1 MRAACYP
8 DACGFWGKRYRE
20 RRRSAP
26 WTRRA
31 VPVRLWLCRFLLSNV
46 GPEMPHRSD
55 AGGEPLWRNGTYAAD
70 SRLPIAR
77 ALRGFRPVPVTLVH
91 GKSIVRT
98 ARAVLEPDHQ
108 IAQD

>member
-1 MRAACYP
+1 VTNLNGFKACARLAILTLAAFGASGIANAA
-8 DACGFWGKRYRE
+8 DLR
-20 RRRSAP
+20 
-26 WTRRA
+26 
-31 VPVRLWLCRFLLSNV
+31 RLWLCRFLLSNV

-91 GKSIVRT
+91 GKPIVRT